1 MVDGVVYEMT
11 DEEIEEINS
20 SIAKHE
26 ADEVANGYKI
36 KRENEYPSIAD
47 QLDELYHNG
56 FDGWKDT
63 IQAIKNK
70 YPKT

>member
-20 SIAKHE
+20 FIAEHE

-47 QLDELYHNG
+47 QLDDLYHNG
-56 FDGWKDT
+56 FDGWKNT
-63 IQAIKNK
+63 IQSIKNK
-70 YPKT
+70 YSKP